1 MLIAWLF
8 SFFAMTHNGNTARIL
23 CIAPVPSYS
32 HQIVYQ
38 PLWRELSLRG
48 HQVTT
53 LTTDPIKDP
62 KLINLTEIDLHFSYE
77 TWNKG
82 IMGSILNY
90 GQNVIGLFF
99 NIMQQLFDVY
109 DEQLRHPSFQAL
121 IHGDDQFD
129 AVIVEAGMPP
139 MLAFAVK
146 YKCPLINILSVDA
159 GAGIHQI
166 MGNPTH
172 PALYPEIYY
181 AFDEQLTFFQRL
193 GSFLS
198 IYLGIVI
205 GIQPYIV
212 TNNMV
217 QKYFGSN
224 YPPLYEIMYNISM
237 LFLNTDPVL
246 HRIRPSVPT
255 VVQIGGG
262 LHIKAPTPLP
272 SDLQTLLDGASQV
285 FIYFSLG
292 SNVKSK
298 DIPIEIRTKILE
310 TFAQLP
316 YQVVWK
322 FEADELPNKP
332 ENVFISKWLPQ
343 QDVLRHPNVKLFVTQ
358 GGLQSMEEAI
368 YSGVPMVVMPFF
380 ADQGANGKKIVY
392 KGMGLEV
399 DYTNFDKEELRGK
412 ILNVIQNPRYR
423 NKVKELAK
431 LVLDQPMTGLER
443 AVWWTEYVIRHKGA
457 PHLKSPLKDYPWYQ
471 YLLLD
476 VMAVLIISFI
486 ILVCMI
492 YLTIRTL
499 WRCFKP
505 KPKCQEKKRK

>member
-1 MLIAWLF
+1 MLIAWIF
-8 SFFAMTHNGNTARIL
+8 SFFTMIHNGNTARIL
-23 CIAPVPSYS
+23 CIAPIPSYS
-32 HQIVYQ
+32 HQVVYQ

-48 HQVTT
+48 HRVTT

-62 KLINLTEIDLHFSYE
+62 KLTNLTEIDLHFSYE

-82 IMGSILNY
+82 IMGTVLNSN
-90 GQNVIGLFF
+90 QNVIGLT
-99 NIMQQLFDVY
+99 IDLTQKLFDVY

-121 IHGDDQFD
+121 IHGDDEFD
-129 AVIVEAGMPP
+129 AVIIEAAMPP
-139 MLAFAVK
+139 MLAFAAK
-146 YKCPLINILSVDA
+146 YKCPLINILSADVSF
-159 GAGIHQI
+159 GIHQI

-172 PALYPEIYY
+172 PALYPHICHSY
-181 AFDEQLTFFQRL
+181 DEQLTFFQRL

-198 IYLGIVI
+198 TCLLTVLAIPTDIL
-205 GIQPYIV
+205 

-217 QKYFGSN
+217 EKYFGPN
-224 YPPLYEIMYNISM
+224 YPPLAEIMRNTSM
-237 LFLNTDPVL
+237 VFINTDPVL
-246 HRIRPSVPT
+246 HRIRPLVPT

-262 LHIKAPTPLP
+262 LHIKPPKPLP
-272 SDLQTLLDGASQV
+272 SDLQILLDGANQG

-310 TFAQLP
+310 TFAKLP
-316 YQVVWK
+316 YQIVWK
-322 FEADELPNKP
+322 FEADKLPNKP
-332 ENVFISKWLPQ
+332 DNVFISKWLPQ
-343 QDVLRHPNVKLFVTQ
+343 QDVLRHPNVKLFIMQ

-368 YSGVPMVVMPFF
+368 CSGVPMVVMPFYS
-380 ADQGANGKKIVY
+380 DQKGNSKKIVY

-399 DYTNFDKEELRGK
+399 DYRNFDKEELRGK
-412 ILNVIQNPRYR
+412 ILDVIQNPRYR

-457 PHLKSPLKDYPWYQ
+457 PHLKSPLKDFPWYQ

-476 VMAVLIISFI
+476 VMAVLITTVIV
-486 ILVCMI
+486 LVCVI
-492 YLTIRTL
+492 YLTIRSL
-499 WRCFKP
+499 WRCLKP
-505 KPKCQEKKRK
+505 KPKCQERKRK